1 MTEETRGAS
10 RTLQGIVIANAMD
23 KTVRVQMTRRFRHP
37 MYKKIVT
44 RKKVL
49 MAHDEQ
55 NECNVGDTVLIV
67 EGRPLSRN
75 KRWRVREIL
84 QRAI

>member
-1 MTEETRGAS
+1 MTEKTRRAN
-10 RTLQGIVIANAMD
+10 RTLQGIVIGNAMD
-23 KTVRVQMTRRFRHP
+23 KTVRVQMTRRYRHP

>member
-1 MTEETRGAS
+1 MTEKTRGTN
-10 RTLQGIVIANAMD
+10 RTLQGVVIGNAMY
-23 KTVRVQMTRRFRHP
+23 KTVRVEMTRRFRHP
-37 MYKKIVT
+37 TYKKIVT

-49 MAHDEQ
+49 MAHDER

-75 KRWRVREIL
+75 KRWRLREIL
-84 QRAI
+84 KKAV

>member
-1 MTEETRGAS
+1 MTEKTRGTN
-10 RTLQGIVIANAMD
+10 RVLQGIVIGNAMD
-23 KTVRVQMTRRFRHP
+23 KTVRVEMTRRFRHP

-55 NECNVGDTVLIV
+55 NECSVGDTVLIV

-84 QRAI
+84 LRAI

>member
-1 MTEETRGAS
+1 MTEKTRGAN
-10 RTLQGIVIANAMD
+10 RTLQGIVIGNAMD
-23 KTVRVQMTRRFRHP
+23 KTVRVQMTRRYRHP

>member
-1 MTEETRGAS
+1 MTEKTRGAS